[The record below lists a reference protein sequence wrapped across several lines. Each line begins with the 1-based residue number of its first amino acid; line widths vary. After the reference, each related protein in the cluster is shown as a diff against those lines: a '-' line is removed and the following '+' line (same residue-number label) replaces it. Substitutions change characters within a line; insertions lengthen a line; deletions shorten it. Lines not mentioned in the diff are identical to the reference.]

1 MISDF
6 SQTERINQVVTSVLP
21 GAVVAVD
28 EVTGC
33 VTITIGQTDVLRL
46 PKLFAWLERS
56 KLAAR
61 VVREW
66 SISNTTLE
74 QVFLRLCVQNEEVNE
89 GFSNIDD
96 ILLQEEDRL
105 CPMCRVN
112 IKGPVLLKTLA
123 GNHIIVPNSVCVE
136 CTKNNQHYIV
146 SDDDVAMAGECDDML
161 QLNTILTKAQK
172 RANTASCEEALQLE
186 NDDETSDSEQEVEST
201 SLLAATS
208 STESS
213 GRPAT
218 EFDLQRNMNTQ
229 IYALCHKNVK
239 LQSYNRC
246 SNICSIIGLSIFL
259 LLLYLLG
266 ILASTPDD
274 DEENQ
279 GLSSFLSIFL
289 ATVINIF
296 WPMSVWRSSYEFSN
310 DIWLMMRTS
319 GIDPFTYL
327 LGMCLYDMVISGTL
341 GIVVVVSAFAADL
354 VLFNDPFVV
363 SYLVLAVILC
373 VFSLSGFAM
382 FIAKICPKNAALVT
396 VMSVAMSLMSTFAAF
411 LLTIILYTDVRY
423 Y

>member
-1 MISDF
+1 
-6 SQTERINQVVTSVLP
+6 
-21 GAVVAVD
+21 
-28 EVTGC
+28 
-33 VTITIGQTDVLRL
+33 
-46 PKLFAWLERS
+46 
-56 KLAAR
+56 
-61 VVREW
+61 
-66 SISNTTLE
+66 
-74 QVFLRLCVQNEEVNE
+74 
-89 GFSNIDD
+89 
-96 ILLQEEDRL
+96 
-105 CPMCRVN
+105 
-112 IKGPVLLKTLA
+112 
-123 GNHIIVPNSVCVE
+123 
-136 CTKNNQHYIV
+136 
-146 SDDDVAMAGECDDML
+146 
-161 QLNTILTKAQK
+161 
-172 RANTASCEEALQLE
+172 
-186 NDDETSDSEQEVEST
+186 
-201 SLLAATS
+201 
-208 STESS
+208 
-213 GRPAT
+213 
-218 EFDLQRNMNTQ
+218 
-229 IYALCHKNVK
+229 
-239 LQSYNRC
+239 
-246 SNICSIIGLSIFL
+246 
-259 LLLYLLG
+259 LLG

-411 LLTIILYTDVRY
+411 LLTIILYTNVRY